1 MPPRKL
7 ALWFLVSAI
16 LQAQSLP
23 LWPGARYTISDR
35 DTALERG
42 LNFIYHTASDPAVF
56 ADWGH
61 DLLWCFYTISATSK
75 DPKLREMARK
85 MGHERAL
92 EWRRINPMVPAKI
105 SVDEV
110 ATLLYGSDAA
120 DRLGA
125 RDPGFKQQLRNA
137 VRGYTATDFL
147 LFDPAREPPP
157 SDIPDQ
163 CAKCKRW
170 NDRGVTVCRYC
181 GAALTMRNRYDVW
194 TDALI
199 ITYSEEI
206 YGVRMGA
213 PYRDVIRW
221 IPVMRPY
228 PARASVSTG
237 AFYDVTYAIT
247 HVIYTLNDYNRYL
260 LSPTWLP
267 QEYQYLKTNLEEA
280 VKLQDPETLGEFL
293 DTLRDFGMT
302 ERDPLIRAGVDYAL
316 SKQNPDGS
324 WGDLTDPDIY
334 SRYHSTWTA
343 IDGLRE
349 YGFHGKRLSFPS
361 LEPLVRGS
369 AEAVVDAG
377 R

>member
-1 MPPRKL
+1 VPPRKL
-7 ALWFLVSAI
+7 AIWLLIPAI
-16 LQAQSLP
+16 LEAQSAP
-23 LWPGARYTISDR
+23 LWPGARYTVADR
-35 DTALERG
+35 DAALERG

-75 DPKLREMARK
+75 NPKLREMARK

-92 EWRRINPMVPAKI
+92 EWRRINPTVPVKI

-110 ATLLYGSDAA
+110 ASLLYGSDAA

-125 RDPGFKQQLRNA
+125 RDPGYKQQLRNA
-137 VRGYTATDFL
+137 VRGYTVTDFL

-181 GAALTMRNRYDVW
+181 GAPLTMRNRYDVW

-199 ITYSEEI
+199 ITYSGEI

-260 LSPTWLP
+260 LSPEWLP

-316 SKQNPDGS
+316 SKQNSDGS

-369 AEAVVDAG
+369 AAPVVDAG

>member
-7 ALWFLVSAI
+7 AIWLLIPAI
-16 LQAQSLP
+16 LQAQSAP
-23 LWPGARYTISDR
+23 LWPGARYTVADR
-35 DTALERG
+35 DAALERG

-137 VRGYTATDFL
+137 VRGYSATDFL

-157 SDIPDQ
+157 SDIPNQ

-181 GAALTMRNRYDVW
+181 GAPLTMRNRYDVW

-199 ITYSEEI
+199 VTYSGEI
-206 YGVRMGA
+206 YGVQMGA

-237 AFYDVTYAIT
+237 IFYDVTYAIT

-260 LSPTWLP
+260 LSPEWLP